1 MGKIMKK
8 TDGFKSYQLST
19 LGVALAT
26 AIFMS
31 GCASTPPAVPAP
43 TEQMAVS
50 RAALNTASSAGGSEF
65 APVQLKSA
73 MDKMDSAER
82 AMGAKNY
89 NQARQLAEQAQVDA
103 QLATET
109 ARAGKAQK
117 AANALRESDQ
127 VLRKELDRKS
137 DK

>member
-1 MGKIMKK
+1 MKK
-8 TDGFKSYQLST
+8 IDGFKSYQL
-19 LGVALAT
+19 LGVAVAA
-26 AIFMS
+26 AIFMT
-31 GCASTPPAVPAP
+31 GCASTPTVPAP

-50 RAALNTASSAGGSEF
+50 RAAITAASSAGGSEF

-73 MDKMDSAER
+73 MDKMDTAER

-89 NQARQLAEQAQVDA
+89 GLARQLAEESQVDA
-103 QLATET
+103 QLAAAA

-117 AANALRESDQ
+117 AADALQESNR
-127 VLRKELDRKS
+127 VLRNEIDRNT

>member
-1 MGKIMKK
+1 MKI
-8 TDGFKSYQLST
+8 TDCFKSYQLRTIS
-19 LGVALAT
+19 VAVAA

-31 GCASTPPAVPAP
+31 ACASTPKTPAP

-50 RAALNTASSAGGSEF
+50 RATVTAASSAGASEF

-73 MDKMDSAER
+73 MDKMDTAER

-89 NQARQLAEQAQVDA
+89 DLARQMAEQAQVDA
-103 QLATET
+103 QLAAAA

-117 AANALRESDQ
+117 AADALTESDR
-127 VLRKELDRKS
+127 VLKKELDRNT

>member
-1 MGKIMKK
+1 MKK
-8 TDGFKSYQLST
+8 TDCFKSYKL
-19 LGVALAT
+19 LGVAVAG

-31 GCASTPPAVPAP
+31 GCASTPAIPAP
-43 TEQMAVS
+43 TDQMALS
-50 RAALNTASSAGGSEF
+50 RAAISSASSAGGSEY

-89 NQARQLAEQAQVDA
+89 GLARQMAEEAQVDA
-103 QLATET
+103 QLAAAA

-117 AANALRESDQ
+117 AANALQQSDQ
-127 VLRKELDRKS
+127 VLKKELDRS
-137 DK
+137 STNPQ

>member
-1 MGKIMKK
+1 MRKS
-8 TDGFKSYQLST
+8 DCFKSYQLRT
-19 LGVALAT
+19 IGVAVAT
-26 AIFMS
+26 AMFMTA
-31 GCASTPPAVPAP
+31 CASTPTIPAP

-50 RAALNTASSAGGSEF
+50 RATLTAASSAGGSEF

-89 NQARQLAEQAQVDA
+89 ALAKQLAEQAQVDA
-103 QLATET
+103 QLAATA

-117 AANALRESDQ
+117 AADALRDSNR
-127 VLRKELDRKS
+127 VLQKELDRNTNK
-137 DK
+137 